1 MNIYIYI
8 LFFLCGI
15 FIYYI
20 INNIDKLDVKNDSP
34 IIIYNN
40 YVYNNY
46 VYTFHPDPIVRVEQ
60 ISNRNWSSSLNFYP
74 DYCNLSND
82 YGDKFYCEDFIGL
95 TAGYVP
101 CGTRRDIENSYI
113 YLTRLKLPDNIKYK
127 SYNDLYVPLD
137 DCGCTEFKDEN
148 GNTNIYGTQ
157 SSELLDGNI
166 RHYCSSDNNINIKN
180 NININ
185 TGFFCCGKEWAINNI
200 KMDDITTI
208 LIPDGQFFTLPL
220 VQEITYNCSCN
231 IQTLEDANKLLNI
244 TEDSL
249 ENYLFSDTPINTKVE
264 NIKKYPNDELIDV
277 CNNINIK
284 DTEYDVNSDKF
295 LTNKD
300 HYGSCEETEN
310 RNDCSEYYDKTK
322 KCPNDCNQYFTNSIE
337 CKCSNCLLYTTNC
350 SSIQN
355 GIECSR
361 SYNNANNKCFWGNC
375 YDVITK
381 LIDKNNNR
389 TELLDITKCAEFMG
403 KNQEILKKYGCN
415 NTDISKYC
423 VDLESQERLS
433 KYPYSTDIH
442 DIKKCLENDER
453 IDEEYNC

>member
-1 MNIYIYI
+1 MNNIYIYI

-20 INNIDKLDVKNDSP
+20 INNIDKLDIGDDPP
-34 IIIYNN
+34 III
-40 YVYNNY
+40 YNNY

-60 ISNRNWSSSLNFYP
+60 IANRNWSSSLNFYP
-74 DYCNLSND
+74 NYCNLDNG
-82 YGDKFYCEDFIGL
+82 YGDDFYCDDFIGL

-101 CGTRRDIENSYI
+101 CGTRIDIENSYI
-113 YLTRLKLPDNIKYK
+113 YLTRLKLPDNIKNK
-127 SYNDLYVPLD
+127 SPNNLYVPLD

-148 GNTNIYGTQ
+148 GDTSIYGTE
-157 SSELLDGNI
+157 SSKLLNGNTWL
-166 RHYCSSDNNINIKN
+166 YCYSDNKINIKN

-185 TGFFCCGKEWAINNI
+185 TGFFCCGKEWTINNI
-200 KMDDITTI
+200 KTDDITTI
-208 LIPDGQFFTLPL
+208 FIPDGQFFTLQL
-220 VQEITYNCSCN
+220 VQDITYNCSCN
-231 IQTLEDANKLLNI
+231 IQTLEDANKLLKV

-249 ENYLFSDTPINTKVE
+249 EKYLFSDTPTNTKVE
-264 NIKKYPNDELIDV
+264 NIKNYPNNELIDI

-284 DTEYDVNSDKF
+284 DTKYDVNSDDF

-300 HYGSCEETEN
+300 YYGYCEETEN
-310 RNDCSEYYDKTK
+310 RNDCTEYYDKTK
-322 KCPNDCNQYFTNSIE
+322 KCPNDCNQNFTNSIE

-389 TELLDITKCAEFMG
+389 TELLDTFKCAEFMG

-415 NTDISKYC
+415 NTQISKYC
-423 VDLESQERLS
+423 VDLKSQERLS
-433 KYPYSTDIH
+433 KYPYSTDIN
-442 DIKKCLENDER
+442 DIKKCLENDES
-453 IDEEYNC
+453 IDKEYNC